1 MLTERPVGN
10 DSRVYQEQMSSLTIP
25 SLTPERYLEIER
37 KADHRSEYLNG
48 GMFAMA
54 GASPNHS
61 RIVMNAS
68 VQLWPQLRGGSCEVF
83 ATDLR
88 LFIKAVSVYT
98 YPDIMVTCGP
108 LEYIDEERDIA
119 TNPRFVAE
127 VLSDSTKNY
136 DRGERF
142 RFYRTIPSFSEY
154 LLIAQDSI
162 RAEHHQRRSD
172 GSWIFR
178 EFIAPDDQIE
188 LDSIQCRLGLG
199 ALYERVVFGEAG

>member
-1 MLTERPVGN
+1 V
-10 DSRVYQEQMSSLTIP
+10 SSQTI
-25 SLTPERYLEIER
+25 SYLTPERYLEIER
-37 KADHRSEYLNG
+37 KADHRSEYIDG

-61 RIVMNAS
+61 RIVTNSSAH
-68 VQLWPQLRGGSCEVF
+68 LWNQLRGGPCEVF

-108 LEYIDEERDIA
+108 AEQVDRERD
-119 TNPRFVAE
+119 TVVNPRFIAE

-136 DRGERF
+136 DRGEKF
-142 RFYRTIPSFSEY
+142 RFYRTIPGFSEY
-154 LLIAQDSI
+154 LLLAQDSI
-162 RAEHHQRRSD
+162 RAEHHQRRPD

-178 EFIAPDDQIE
+178 EFTSPDDQIE
-188 LDSIQCRLGLG
+188 LASIGCRLGLG
-199 ALYERVVFGEAG
+199 ALYERVVFGEGG

>member
-1 MLTERPVGN
+1 V
-10 DSRVYQEQMSSLTIP
+10 SSQTIP
-25 SLTPERYLEIER
+25 SLTPEQYLEIER
-37 KADHRSEYLNG
+37 KADYKSEYIDG

-61 RIVMNAS
+61 RIVTNTSAH
-68 VQLWPQLRGGSCEVF
+68 LWNQLRGGPCEVF
-83 ATDLR
+83 STDLR
-88 LFIKAVSVYT
+88 LFIEVVRVYT
-98 YPDIMVTCGP
+98 YPDIMVMCDTAGH
-108 LEYIDEERDIA
+108 DHGERN
-119 TNPRFVAE
+119 TVVNPRFIAE

-136 DRGERF
+136 DRGEKF
-142 RFYRTIPSFSEY
+142 RFYRTIPGFSDY

-162 RAEHHQRRSD
+162 RAEHHQRRPD

-178 EFIAPDDQIE
+178 EFTSPDAQIQ